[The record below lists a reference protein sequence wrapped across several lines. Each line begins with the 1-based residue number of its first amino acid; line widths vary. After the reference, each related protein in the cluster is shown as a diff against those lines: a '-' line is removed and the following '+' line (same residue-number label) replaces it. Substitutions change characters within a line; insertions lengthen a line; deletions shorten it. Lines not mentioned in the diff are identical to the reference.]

1 MCTDVTHFSRL
12 AMISVHYWHCWS
24 LPSLFC
30 GCLEKKASDR
40 HRLCSATLFLSPGR
54 PELQPA
60 FVRKQLLSRHSRRS
74 LEVRSFIP
82 CLMKRDVELWFQP
95 AGSVGRG
102 VAVCSVERAS
112 VESKPTTF
120 YTLPGLK
127 SQSASKPR
135 PQRLACVRY
144 GDCPAE
150 KSLQGSRSRIL
161 FSFSV
166 CTAVS
171 RQACHICTLPPG
183 RKRYIVYSFRE
194 QHCGESTTL
203 DVCSSLLL
211 RQEQVFLHWVVPP
224 DPLSRSPCVRLMEVF
239 WGWLTRGPFCS
250 SEQTRIKATVAQGAG
265 DLGLPEQAWDHLA
278 TLSVSPHAGQ
288 PGSSVPFTL

>member
-1 MCTDVTHFSRL
+1 
-12 AMISVHYWHCWS
+12 MISVHYWHCWS

-30 GCLEKKASDR
+30 GCLEKKASDK
-40 HRLCSATLFLSPGR
+40 HRLCSAPLFLSPGQ

-95 AGSVGRG
+95 TGSVGRG

-171 RQACHICTLPPG
+171 RHACHICTLPPG
-183 RKRYIVYSFRE
+183 RKRYIVYSFPE
-194 QHCGESTTL
+194 QHCSESTTL

-239 WGWLTRGPFCS
+239 SADGSPGALSAAVSKQGPK
-250 SEQTRIKATVAQGAG
+250 QPQHRAG
-265 DLGLPEQAWDHLA
+265 DLGLPEKAWDHLA